1 MNDPRELPVSYGPPQ
16 LFGSRIKETIDSLD
30 PEMAHFANSVG
41 AAMKKRGNVDF
52 VMKGAFMGQTPA
64 ELAEFADAENAQ
76 QEALQMAKESMKM
89 SGQKFEELYGQLD
102 GEVQNRTA
110 LPEPEKA
117 QGVSPWQAAYTLL
130 GISAAP
136 QNAFEIGAQPFLA
149 NDRLAKEQD
158 QRNLIQYEQ
167 DERARKERIG
177 LIETRM
183 GVEESRRREAASDV
197 DRISAELRRL
207 SEVRYR
213 EGKQAEGKMLEL
225 RAQAYSAKDLG
236 ELRGIADFM
245 DGLIRQNPNL
255 AHHALR
261 SDELLGLRGEIE
273 KKAQL
278 EIDAEKDKGTGQ
290 VVDDFRAWVSSNF
303 PQNSRIGPK
312 ELAKINAERDR
323 IASVTGVHPSR
334 FPQYTERESLQD
346 DRFEYQRERDKIAD
360 DKWRATMAAEGKITL
375 GPDGSYTPNL
385 NYKDKNEKGKA
396 FDSAQKK
403 VDTAKQNVAKLL
415 AIPGKK
421 IGDPKHLDA
430 VLDAVTDEWMA
441 VRTKRMLS
449 TGVDELT
456 SVEDYMAQAYPD
468 LHEQIALMEQGMKVA
483 SEYGNFFGGG
493 TTPYEPKLKGPI
505 NNRPSKPAAPTPK
518 KQPGGGTPSGW
529 TLRKKGG

>member
-117 QGVSPWQAAYTLL
+117 QGVSPWQAAFTLL

-225 RAQAYSAKDLG
+225 RAKAYSAKDLG

-273 KKAQL
+273 KKAQS
-278 EIDAEKDKGTGQ
+278 ESAAEKDKGAGQ

-303 PQNSRIGPK
+303 PQGSSIGPN
-312 ELAKINAERDR
+312 ELAAINAERDR
-323 IASVTGVHPSR
+323 MAKATGVHPSR
-334 FPQYTERESLQD
+334 FPQYTQRESLQE
-346 DRFEYQRERDKIAD
+346 DRFDLEKNRFAQSTNQFE
-360 DKWRATMAAEGKITL
+360 ATALAEGKIL
-375 GPDGSYTPNL
+375 GKNPDGSYIPNPD
-385 NYKDKNEKGKA
+385 YKKNQSDAGKA
-396 FDSAQKK
+396 FASAQKK
-403 VDTAKQNVAKLL
+403 VDEAKRASKIASSGRDLDAAFNAVKKEWEAVMDKRLL
-415 AIPGKK
+415 AGGKLE
-421 IGDPKHLDA
+421 DFEEYFMQTYPNLYEYVAAADA
-430 VLDAVTDEWMA
+430 V
-441 VRTKRMLS
+441 VR
-449 TGVDELT
+449 G
-456 SVEDYMAQAYPD
+456 AQS
-468 LHEQIALMEQGMKVA
+468 MG
-483 SEYGNFFGGG
+483 FGGNAV
-493 TTPYEPKLKGPI
+493 PKLKGPI
-505 NNRPSKPAAPTPK
+505 GGSRSQPSNPK
-518 KQPGGGTPSGW
+518 KKTGGGQAVRGKDGIWRLP
-529 TLRKKGG
+529 

>member
-117 QGVSPWQAAYTLL
+117 QGVSPWQAAFTLL

-278 EIDAEKDKGTGQ
+278 ESAAEREKESERIAKEKQTNAEQKAKAFTDGVWKQFDKRGKGGNPKAWYQAYYTRQRLINEGIDPALLQIPSKEEWASPDRLY
-290 VVDDFRAWVSSNF
+290 DPNS
-303 PQNSRIGPK
+303 PQNLKRTSGGPSGGSRMPSSKIG
-312 ELAKINAERDR
+312 
-323 IASVTGVHPSR
+323 G
-334 FPQYTERESLQD
+334 
-346 DRFEYQRERDKIAD
+346 
-360 DKWRATMAAEGKITL
+360 TL
-375 GPDGSYTPNL
+375 P
-385 NYKDKNEKGKA
+385 A
-396 FDSAQKK
+396 FDGEAGRGVDWDSKRMPTATDINDVSRQIKQLEETLADKRSGAGFLEKAGSRLNPDSLPYIGSLTEEIARLKKLKAEMVAMRANKAQGKP
-403 VDTAKQNVAKLL
+403 AKQSASPKQSASKAKSV
-415 AIPGKK
+415 
-421 IGDPKHLDA
+421 DPLGI
-430 VLDAVTDEWMA
+430 
-441 VRTKRMLS
+441 R
-449 TGVDELT
+449 
-456 SVEDYMAQAYPD
+456 
-468 LHEQIALMEQGMKVA
+468 
-483 SEYGNFFGGG
+483 
-493 TTPYEPKLKGPI
+493 
-505 NNRPSKPAAPTPK
+505 
-518 KQPGGGTPSGW
+518 
-529 TLRKKGG
+529 